1 MLVPKNEGKA
11 CDAVVRWLE
20 ERTGTTRTDVCAPE
34 KCKIGPSVELRLF
47 LGSQEFAFEH
57 TLTEPFSHYFKTSK
71 TFMEIAEPIER
82 AVSGKLPGPAYFY
95 LLVPTDPYIKKSDIE
110 SFRGNIIEMIFDQTP
125 TLYQRATASN
135 IEGEYGV
142 YAPTEAG
149 FPYNIEFSCSVPR
162 GNSDGEGPGRFM
174 IIRKEP
180 SDLQEKRKDRLRIA
194 LDAKYGKLKNCN
206 DTRTILVL
214 EDNDIALSN
223 PVIIAQSLQ
232 RILVEGRYEIDEI
245 FIVDTKT
252 TSWYVWPIKCGMK
265 FLRLDYTV
273 FNPVGLNDITS
284 GKCPRHQL
292 SPSP

>member
-20 ERTGTTRTDVCAPE
+20 ERTGNTRASVCVPE
-34 KCKIGPSVELRLF
+34 KCKIGPPVELRLF

-57 TLTEPFSHYFKTSK
+57 TLTEPFSDYFKTGK
-71 TFMEIAEPIER
+71 TFLEIAEPIER
-82 AVSGKLPGPAYFY
+82 AVSGKLPGPAIF
-95 LLVPTDPYIKKSDIE
+95 LLRVPTNPYIKRSDIE
-110 SFRGNIIEMIFDQTP
+110 SFRGNIIKMIFDQAP

-135 IEGEYGV
+135 VIGKNVV
-142 YAPTEAG
+142 YTPNEAG
-149 FPYNIEFSCSVPR
+149 FPYNIEFSCSILR
-162 GNSDGEGPGRFM
+162 GNSDGEEPGIFKM
-174 IIRKEP
+174 ISKEP
-180 SDLQEKRKDRLRIA
+180 SDLQKKRKDRLRIA

-223 PVIIAQSLQ
+223 PVDIAQSLQ

-252 TSWYVWPIKCGMK
+252 TSWYLWPIKCGMN

-273 FNPVGLNDITS
+273 LNPVDLNDITS